1 MNSEIHLDKNLS
13 KYETKLQ
20 TNSISDYIKNRLSY
34 YKKNHFEDNFF
45 TLTKTLNKNSNMPI
59 ELTIRSINIM
69 FKKANQDSNSY
80 LNEYDFYLP
89 FEFLPIFYSLR
100 FNSLIKFLAFYL
112 KINFEE
118 QSNEITFNKNEFNYM
133 MNNFSE
139 FNFEKDHVMLTVDH
153 KKLYKLSWLT
163 SNNMYDVIIKYMDV

>member
-1 MNSEIHLDKNLS
+1 
-13 KYETKLQ
+13 
-20 TNSISDYIKNRLSY
+20 
-34 YKKNHFEDNFF
+34 
-45 TLTKTLNKNSNMPI
+45 MPI